1 MKLEKTIAQ
10 TFLKTKPLQCSYIK
24 GNYEERLLLPINK
37 KNNFRIIDKLT
48 KLGFRRNIDYM
59 YLPVCKD
66 CSKCIAARIN
76 ILSFTA
82 SKSQKRNIN
91 KNKVIRFVPKELN
104 REDERYLLFRK
115 YLQFRHSDGMMLK
128 MTK

>member
-59 YLPVCKD
+59 
-66 CSKCIAARIN
+66 
-76 ILSFTA
+76 
-82 SKSQKRNIN
+82 
-91 KNKVIRFVPKELN
+91 FVKIVQN
-104 REDERYLLFRK
+104 V
-115 YLQFRHSDGMMLK
+115 LQLG
-128 MTK
+128 